1 MARQQ
6 ALPSHRQTNKEIN
19 MANTREVVIVGA
31 ARTAIGAYGGALKDL
46 APGELGAVAVKEAFA
61 RAGVDPLQ
69 AGQIIFGNVIH
80 TEARDMYVSRVVGLN
95 AGMGKES
102 TALTLNRLCGSGLQA
117 IITAANAIQLDETD
131 VAVGGGVES
140 MSRSLYGSQAAR
152 WGARMGDIKMVD
164 MMIGALSDP
173 FGGGHMGITAEN
185 VAEKYSIS
193 REEQDAFALES
204 QKRATA
210 AIAAGYF
217 KSQIVPVEIK
227 TRKGVVS
234 FDTDEYPKADATLES
249 LAKLKPAFK
258 KEGGTVTAGNAS
270 GINDG
275 AAACVLMEAGAA
287 VRAGRTPLA
296 RLVSYGVAGVDPSI
310 MGTGPIPAVQLA
322 LKRAGLSLQ
331 DMAVIESNEA
341 FAAQSLGVC
350 KGLGLDPKLT
360 NVNGGAIALGHPL
373 GASGTIIAVK
383 CLYELIRTNKR
394 YGLITMCIGGG
405 QGIALIIERI

>member
-1 MARQQ
+1 
-6 ALPSHRQTNKEIN
+6 

-31 ARTAIGAYGGALKDL
+31 ARTAIGTYGGSLKDL
-46 APGELGAVAVKEAFA
+46 APGELGAIAVKEAFA
-61 RAGVDPLQ
+61 RAKIDPAQ
-69 AGQIIFGNVIH
+69 AGQIVFGHVIH
-80 TEARDMYVSRVVGLN
+80 TETRDMYVSRVVGIN
-95 AGMGKES
+95 AGMSKES

-117 IITAANAIQLDETD
+117 IVSAANAIQLNETD
-131 VAVGGGVES
+131 IAVGGGVEN
-140 MSRSLYGSQAAR
+140 MSRAMYSTQAAR
-152 WGARMGDIKMVD
+152 FGARMGDIKMVD
-164 MMIGALSDP
+164 MMVGALSDP
-173 FGGGHMGITAEN
+173 FGAGHMGITAEN

-210 AIAAGYF
+210 AIAAGHF
-217 KSQIVPVEIK
+217 VSQIVPVELK
-227 TRKGVVS
+227 TRKGVVL
-234 FDTDEYPKADATLES
+234 FDTDEYPKADTTMES

-258 KEGGTVTAGNAS
+258 KDGGTVTAGNSS

-275 AAACVLMEAGAA
+275 AGACVLMEAGAA
-287 VRAGRTPLA
+287 ERAGLTPLA
-296 RLVSYGVAGVDPSI
+296 RLVSYAVAGVDPSI

-322 LKRAGLSLQ
+322 LKRAGLNLS
-331 DMAVIESNEA
+331 DMHVIESNEA

-350 KGLGLDPKLT
+350 KGLGMDPAIT

-373 GASGTIIAVK
+373 GASGAIITIK

-405 QGIALIIERI
+405 QGIAAIIERI

>member
-1 MARQQ
+1 
-6 ALPSHRQTNKEIN
+6 

-31 ARTAIGAYGGALKDL
+31 ARTAIGTYGGSLKDL
-46 APGELGAVAVKEAFA
+46 APSELGAIAVKEAFA
-61 RAGVDPLQ
+61 RAKVDPAQ
-69 AGQIIFGNVIH
+69 AGQIVFGHVIH
-80 TEARDMYVSRVVGLN
+80 TETRDMYVSRVVGIN
-95 AGMGKES
+95 AGMSKES

-117 IITAANAIQLDETD
+117 IVSAANAIQLNETD
-131 VAVGGGVES
+131 IAVGGGVEN
-140 MSRSLYGSQAAR
+140 MSRAMYSTQAAR
-152 WGARMGDIKMVD
+152 FGARMGDIKMVD
-164 MMIGALSDP
+164 MMVGALSDP

-193 REEQDAFALES
+193 REEQDAFAVES

-210 AIAAGYF
+210 AIAAGHF
-217 KSQIVPVEIK
+217 ASQIVPVELK
-227 TRKGVVS
+227 TRKGVVL
-234 FDTDEYPKADATLES
+234 FDTDEYPKADTTIES

-258 KEGGTVTAGNAS
+258 KDGGTVTAGNSS

-287 VRAGRTPLA
+287 ERAGLTPLA
-296 RLVSYGVAGVDPSI
+296 RLVSYAVAGVDPSI

-322 LKRAGLSLQ
+322 LKRAGLNLS
-331 DMAVIESNEA
+331 DMHVIESNEA

-350 KGLGLDPKLT
+350 KGLGMDPAIT

-373 GASGTIIAVK
+373 GASGAIITIK

-405 QGIALIIERI
+405 QGIAAIIERI

>member
-1 MARQQ
+1 
-6 ALPSHRQTNKEIN
+6 

-31 ARTAIGAYGGALKDL
+31 ARTAIGAYGGALKDI

-61 RAGVDPLQ
+61 RAGVDPQQ

-80 TEARDMYVSRVVGLN
+80 TEARDMYVSRVVGIN
-95 AGMGKES
+95 AGMSKES

-117 IITAANAIQLDETD
+117 IISAANAIQLGETE

-140 MSRSLYGSQAAR
+140 MSRALYASQAAR
-152 WGARMGDIKMVD
+152 FGARMGDIKMID
-164 MMIGALSDP
+164 MMVGALSDP

-193 REEQDAFALES
+193 REAQDAFALES

-210 AIAAGYF
+210 AIAAGHF

-227 TRKGVVS
+227 SRKGVAL

-275 AAACVLMEAGAA
+275 AAACVLMAADAAAQAGLK
-287 VRAGRTPLA
+287 PLA
-296 RLVSYGVAGVDPSI
+296 RVVSYGVAGVDPSI

-322 LKRAGLSLQ
+322 LKRAGLSLA

-350 KGLGLDPKLT
+350 KGLGLDPALT

-383 CLYELIRTNKR
+383 CLYELIRTGKR

-405 QGIALIIERI
+405 QGIALIIERL

>member
-1 MARQQ
+1 M
-6 ALPSHRQTNKEIN
+6 TK
-19 MANTREVVIVGA
+19 EVVIVGA
-31 ARTAIGAYGGALKDL
+31 ARTAIGTYGGALKDI

-61 RAGVDPLQ
+61 RAGVDPQQ

-80 TEARDMYVSRVVGLN
+80 TEARDMYVSRVVGIN
-95 AGMGKES
+95 AGMSKES

-117 IITAANAIQLDETD
+117 IISAANAIQLGETD

-140 MSRSLYGSQAAR
+140 MSRALYASQAAR
-152 WGARMGDIKMVD
+152 FGARMGDIKMID
-164 MMIGALSDP
+164 MMVGALSDP

-185 VAEKYSIS
+185 VAEKYGIS
-193 REEQDAFALES
+193 REAQDAFALES

-210 AIAAGYF
+210 AIAAGHF

-227 TRKGVVS
+227 TRKGVVL

-275 AAACVLMEAGAA
+275 AAACVLMAADAAAQAGLK
-287 VRAGRTPLA
+287 PLA
-296 RLVSYGVAGVDPSI
+296 RVVSYGVAGVDPTI

-322 LKRAGLSLQ
+322 LKRAGLSLA

-350 KGLGLDPKLT
+350 KGLDLDPALT

-383 CLYELIRTNKR
+383 CLYELIRTGKR

-405 QGIALIIERI
+405 QGIALIIERL